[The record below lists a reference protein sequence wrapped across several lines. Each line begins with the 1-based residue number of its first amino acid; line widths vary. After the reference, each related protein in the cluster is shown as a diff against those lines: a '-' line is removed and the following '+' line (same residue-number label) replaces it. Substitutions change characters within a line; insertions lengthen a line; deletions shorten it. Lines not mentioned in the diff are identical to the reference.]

1 MRDLNS
7 KIVTLYRA
15 TSRAERNDYE
25 TYGQF
30 RTARNT
36 LEGKQ
41 FFKSEHAG
49 REFARTAEERNY
61 RPPYSFLFTID
72 IDEDCLNQFGLQP
85 QILDGF
91 EAITINEDDLPAFNN
106 CVNFIDNNAL

>member
-1 MRDLNS
+1 MKIYFSVAKLICASLSLNVAPYPVS
-7 KIVTLYRA
+7 M
-15 TSRAERNDYE
+15 
-25 TYGQF
+25 
-30 RTARNT
+30 TARNT

-41 FFKSEHAG
+41 FFKSEHAA

-72 IDEDCLNQFGLQP
+72 IDDDCFDHFRLQP

-91 EAITINEDDLPAFNN
+91 EAITVNEDDLPAFNN
-106 CVNFIDNNAL
+106 CINFTNNNAL